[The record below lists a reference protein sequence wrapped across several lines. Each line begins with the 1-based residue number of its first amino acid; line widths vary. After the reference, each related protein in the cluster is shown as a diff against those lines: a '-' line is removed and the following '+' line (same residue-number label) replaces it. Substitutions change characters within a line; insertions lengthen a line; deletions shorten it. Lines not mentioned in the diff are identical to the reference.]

1 MPQYSEDLV
10 TSARAP
16 RSACRRCA
24 APDRFALGIGGFVL
38 RRHHFALALCAALLV
53 TACQGGGGFN
63 NYQSEPVA
71 PRAPSLPAINSAP
84 PRYSDALSGLYR
96 QPATAVPVDVPVDYY
111 TPGARSGSR
120 AVLTMALVP
129 GANYAKL
136 RAYHAQIGKDA
147 AAAKP
152 GQGDAIA
159 EELQIQPV
167 LLRAVDIVKQRYP
180 WLELM
185 DDIATAQERN
195 VSLTLVMDIRS
206 KLGAKAGDPTTVE
219 IEVVVFNEKRQPV
232 SRIVTTGSATA
243 GAGGIYGFS
252 IAADQALDALDAKS
266 KALFN

>member
-1 MPQYSEDLV
+1 MHK
-10 TSARAP
+10 
-16 RSACRRCA
+16 
-24 APDRFALGIGGFVL
+24 
-38 RRHHFALALCAALLV
+38 HHVALALSAALFV
-53 TACQGGGGFN
+53 TACEGGSNFN
-63 NYQSEPVA
+63 NNQPAAVA
-71 PRAPSLPAINSAP
+71 PRAPSLPAVDSTP

-96 QPATAVPVDVPVDYY
+96 QPASSVPVDVPVHYY
-111 TPGARSGSR
+111 APGTGGGAAR

-136 RAYHAQIGKDA
+136 RAYHGQVGKDA

-152 GQGDAIA
+152 GQGDADA

-185 DDIATAQERN
+185 DDVATAQERN

-206 KLGAKAGDPTTVE
+206 RLGAKAGDPTTVE
-219 IEVVVFNEKRQPV
+219 IEVIVFNEKQQPI
-232 SRIVTTGSATA
+232 SRIETSGSATA
-243 GAGGIYGFS
+243 GAGGLYGFRS
-252 IAADQALDALDAKS
+252 AADDALDALDTKS